1 MSHGDHMADPL
12 NGFAERKVALVIID
26 VQNKF
31 VDPDGPVMESLMK
44 RMGRINEA
52 AEAFRKTGNPVVV
65 VMFDGDSHNPG
76 IENPDALVEGLKTS
90 DTDVVVHKSN
100 MNSFRDTGLEEAVK
114 SRGCTGV
121 VLAGLVAQ
129 YCVIS
134 TYFAAFDNGLVPY
147 LLEGGVASN
156 IEEKAECVEKICKCV
171 GMDDILGNVGFRGK
185 A

>member
-1 MSHGDHMADPL
+1 MSDDGHMADPL
-12 NGFAERKVALVIID
+12 NGFSERKVALVIID

-31 VDPDGPVMESLMK
+31 VDPNGPVMASLTK

-52 AEAFRKTGNPVVV
+52 AEAFRRTGNPVVMV
-65 VMFDGDSHNPG
+65 LFDGDSHDPG
-76 IENPDALVEGLKTS
+76 RENPDELVDGLKTS
-90 DTDVVVHKSN
+90 DADIFVHKSY
-100 MNSFRDTGLEEAVK
+100 MNSFRDTELEEAVK

-121 VLAGLVAQ
+121 VLAGLIAQ

-134 TYFAAFDNGLVPY
+134 TYFAAFDRGLVPY

-156 IEEKAECVEKICKCV
+156 IEEKADCVEKICKCV
-171 GMDDILGNVGFRGK
+171 GMDDILGNVNFSGK